1 MALNFPGNPQNGDT
15 YTEDN
20 TTWQWDGTAWNVV
33 SRDTSRNIFTNFSAD
48 TGAVT
53 PTLLNDTLTIVGS
66 GSVTTSIV
74 DKTLTINSEG
84 GGNISNAF
92 VTLVSD
98 DGSFNVGSAG
108 ELRVAGGTNISTQVV
123 TDSEQVTLDLDP
135 FEISFLSNVSNAAP
149 TSGQVLKWDGSQW
162 APAADVASGGAG
174 LDADTLDGFDS
185 TYYLDYTNFTN
196 TPNVLT
202 LGSLS
207 VGNELAAS
215 GDGAI
220 SYDNTTGIFRYTPP
234 DLSAYSTFDG
244 AFSSLSGTP
253 TTITGYGITDALQ
266 LGTTSTTALAGDTS
280 IPSALT
286 DLGISDG
293 SSGQVLTTDGAG
305 NFSFT
310 TVSGGSSTFL
320 SLSDTPGSFGSAG
333 QVVVVNSTADGL
345 EFSTAGSGGEVN
357 QNAFSNIAV
366 SGEGTIEADSA
377 TDTLNFVNGS
387 NISITTNPTSDTITI
402 SAETSFAD
410 LTDATTANVSID
422 KIYEPA
428 TTMFRLNN
436 LGTSAYIFEP
446 HYTGTNPTIYIISG
460 HTYAFDL
467 DDIGGH
473 PFEIQDS
480 LGNAYGTGL
489 VHVSPSGMVSTGP
502 NAQGK
507 DSGTLYWRV
516 PETTTSP
523 PNFRYQC
530 QSHASMVGAI
540 TIKDLSAL

>member
-410 LTDATTANVSID
+410 LTDATTASVSID

-428 TTMFRLNN
+428 IAMLRVDNN
-436 LGTSAYIFEP
+436 GATAYTFNS
-446 HYTGTNPTIYIISG
+446 HYSGDNPTIYAISG
-460 HTYAFDL
+460 TTIAFDL
-467 DDIGGH
+467 DGISGH

-480 LGNAYGTGL
+480 LGNAFNTGL
-489 VHVSPSGMVSTGP
+489 VHVSSSGMVSTGS
-502 NAQGK
+502 NAQGQS
-507 DSGTLYWRV
+507 SGTLYWRI
-516 PETTTSP
+516 PETTASP

-530 QSHASMVGAI
+530 QLHASMVGAI